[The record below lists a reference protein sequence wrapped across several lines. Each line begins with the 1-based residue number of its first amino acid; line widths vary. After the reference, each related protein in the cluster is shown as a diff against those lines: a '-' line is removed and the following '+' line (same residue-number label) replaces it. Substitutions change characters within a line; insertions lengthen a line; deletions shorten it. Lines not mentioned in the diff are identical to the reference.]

1 MNKLIENFL
10 NKSGKE
16 KITIVILIG
25 VLLLVIFIP
34 TGGNKDKAGDSSGSV
49 ASDVQQ
55 SYSTSLDYE
64 TYIENKLEE
73 TLRKVEGVGTVEA
86 VVTIRSSE
94 ENVLAKDSEQ
104 DVSVSDET
112 DATGGTRHQK
122 NDSTKDTYIYYDS
135 ADGSQPYIVLKNM
148 PKVEGVVIVAK
159 GGGDGNVAAA
169 ITSAV
174 EALLDI
180 PAHKIKVLKM
190 S

>member
-1 MNKLIENFL
+1 MNKIIENFL

-34 TGGNKDKAGDSSGSV
+34 TNNHKDNVEGNDASSGTMNSG
-49 ASDVQQ
+49 
-55 SYSTSLDYE
+55 STVLDYE

-73 TLRKVEGVGTVEA
+73 TLRKVEGVGAVEA
-86 VVTIRSSE
+86 IVTIKTSE
-94 ENVLAKDSEQ
+94 ENVLAKDSEHNSSNTQ
-104 DVSVSDET
+104 ET
-112 DATGGTRHQK
+112 DSTGGTRLQES
-122 NDSTKDTYIYYDS
+122 DSTKDTYIYYDS
-135 ADGSQPYIVLKNM
+135 SDGNQPYIVRKNM

-159 GGGDGNVAAA
+159 GGGDGNIATA